1 MPLLYEIRDPNWLT
15 NHYFIVLVR
24 SLGKLLRF
32 QSALKEPFSSF
43 STFQEI
49 SNERT
54 GIPVHGQHPKNP
66 EYLIAL
72 SRCHGVTGWPRW
84 DGWSPFWPPNSEDGD
99 VFTSVRRWWNI
110 MKYPSTSV
118 TKKHRNHA
126 QGKECFMKKHFPV
139 FPGKTTFSL
148 RQLYLRAGYVE
159 ARNGWYMKA
168 TQIEAKFDAW
178 RGWCTLIN
186 ECKGMPRGT
195 ESHKT
200 YGWLT
205 SESLSISHW
214 HCRIRPFGNGRNI
227 PTIGMNMNCCP
238 IGNWVSHAGYGN
250 NLFLTSTYMMN
261 LL

>member
-1 MPLLYEIRDPNWLT
+1 MAGPHFGLLTYHLWRWGCF
-15 NHYFIVLVR
+15 HQRKKMVKYH
-24 SLGKLLRF
+24 
-32 QSALKEPFSSF
+32 
-43 STFQEI
+43 EI
-49 SNERT
+49 SIHQRDEKTQKWCSGKR
-54 GIPVHGQHPKNP
+54 
-66 EYLIAL
+66 
-72 SRCHGVTGWPRW
+72 
-84 DGWSPFWPPNSEDGD
+84 
-99 VFTSVRRWWNI
+99 VFHEKTL
-110 MKYPSTSV
+110 
-118 TKKHRNHA
+118 
-126 QGKECFMKKHFPV
+126 GV

-214 HCRIRPFGNGRNI
+214 HCRIRPFG
-227 PTIGMNMNCCP
+227 M
-238 IGNWVSHAGYGN
+238 AGT
-250 NLFLTSTYMMN
+250 FQP
-261 LL
+261 